1 MPDDDRERLVKMYR
15 ELGGGELL
23 RLYRQPEDLPAGG
36 AAALRSELRLRGID
50 PDSLEA
56 TVPKATSQGDDEGEP
71 PRGEMDPPE
80 GFEVPPE
87 VRRAMESSPSAH
99 ADNLT
104 AAREGTER
112 RANEGGTLASA
123 TLGLLGVA
131 ALVFAVYVFAS
142 HPSVAIVGG
151 IAAGAGVTTLVV
163 SAILYRRS
171 SVAVR

>member
-1 MPDDDRERLVKMYR
+1 MPDDDRERLVKLYR

-23 RLYRQPEDLPAGG
+23 RLYRQPDDLPAGG

-56 TVPKATSQGDDEGEP
+56 TVPKATSQGDDEGDP

-87 VRRAMESSPSAH
+87 VRRAMESASSSH
-99 ADNLT
+99 AENLT
-104 AAREGTER
+104 AARELAAR

-151 IAAGAGVTTLVV
+151 IAAGAGFTTLVV

>member
-1 MPDDDRERLVKMYR
+1 MPDDDRERLVKLYR

-23 RLYRQPEDLPAGG
+23 RLYRQPDDLPAGG

-56 TVPKATSQGDDEGEP
+56 TVPKATSQGDDEGDP

-87 VRRAMESSPSAH
+87 VRRAMESSSSH
-99 ADNLT
+99 AENLN
-104 AAREGTER
+104 AAREVAER

-142 HPSVAIVGG
+142 NPSVAIVAG
-151 IAAGAGVTTLVV
+151 IAGGAGVTALVV